1 VKQSGVGRE
10 LALPGLL
17 AYTEAHTVST
27 RHL

>member
-10 LALPGLL
+10 LALPGLA
-17 AYTEAHTVST
+17 AYTESHTVST